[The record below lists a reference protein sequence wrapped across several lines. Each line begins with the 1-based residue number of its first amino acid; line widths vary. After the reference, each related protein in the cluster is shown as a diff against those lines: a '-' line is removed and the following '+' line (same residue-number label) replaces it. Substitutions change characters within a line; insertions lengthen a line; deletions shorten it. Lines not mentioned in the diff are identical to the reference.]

1 MKIVM
6 LILAIYGFLCFLSS
20 IIYLICLIIR
30 SDKKRYFKFNVVGVN
45 SEKEEFAVKA
55 KDRVSAENII
65 RETLCTKDSDKW
77 FECPI
82 ENN

>member
-6 LILAIYGFLCFLSS
+6 SILAMYGFICLLSS
-20 IIYLICLIIR
+20 IVYLIRYIR
-30 SDKKRYFKFNVVGVN
+30 SDRKRYFKFNVVGVN

-55 KDRVSAENII
+55 KDRTSAINII
-65 RETLCTKDSDKW
+65 RKNLCTKDSDKW
-77 FECPI
+77 IECPI

>member
-1 MKIVM
+1 MKLVI
-6 LILAIYGFLCFLSS
+6 LILAIYGFLSLLST
-20 IIYLICLIIR
+20 IIYIIRYIR

-55 KDRVSAENII
+55 KDRVSAVNII
-65 RETLCTKDSDKW
+65 RETLYTKDSDKW

-82 ENN
+82 ENNV

>member
-6 LILAIYGFLCFLSS
+6 LILAIYGFLCLLSS
-20 IIYLICLIIR
+20 IVYLIRYIR
-30 SDKKRYFKFNVVGVN
+30 SDRKRYFKFNVVGVN

-55 KDRVSAENII
+55 KDRTSAINII
-65 RETLCTKDSDKW
+65 RENLCTKDSDKW
-77 FECPI
+77 FECSI

>member
-1 MKIVM
+1 MKTIE
-6 LILAIYGFLCFLSS
+6 LILAIYGFICFLS
-20 IIYLICLIIR
+20 LIITIIRFAR

-55 KDRVSAENII
+55 KDRTSAENII
-65 RETLCTKDSDKW
+65 RESLCTKDSDKW

-82 ENN
+82 EQ

>member
-6 LILAIYGFLCFLSS
+6 LILAIYGFLCLLLS
-20 IIYLICLIIR
+20 IVYLIRYIR
-30 SDKKRYFKFNVVGVN
+30 SDRKRYFKFNVVGVN

-55 KDRVSAENII
+55 KDRMSAENII

>member
-6 LILAIYGFLCFLSS
+6 SILAMYGFLSLLSS
-20 IIYLICLIIR
+20 IIYLIRYIR
-30 SDKKRYFKFNVVGVN
+30 SDRKRYFKFNVVGVN
-45 SEKEEFAVKA
+45 SEKEEFMVKA
-55 KDRVSAENII
+55 KDRISAENII

-82 ENN
+82 KDNI